1 MFGLQKRIL
10 GEFQAAVAAAQ
21 RQDAQRT
28 ADDRLLGTAG
38 LDQSASPPQ
47 NPLPEAI
54 PMASTALLII
64 AVALVLL
71 AGVFAAADAA
81 VSTVSQ
87 ARADGLV
94 RLGRVGAKQLALVI
108 ADGGATSTCCC
119 SCG

>member
-1 MFGLQKRIL
+1 
-10 GEFQAAVAAAQ
+10 
-21 RQDAQRT
+21 
-28 ADDRLLGTAG
+28 
-38 LDQSASPPQ
+38 
-47 NPLPEAI
+47 
-54 PMASTALLII
+54 LII

-108 ADGGATSTCCC
+108 AERGATSTCCC